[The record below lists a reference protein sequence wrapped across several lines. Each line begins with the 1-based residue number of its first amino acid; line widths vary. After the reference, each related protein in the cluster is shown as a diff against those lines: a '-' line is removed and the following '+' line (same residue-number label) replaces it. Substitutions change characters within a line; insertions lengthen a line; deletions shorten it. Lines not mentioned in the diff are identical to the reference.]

1 MPKHIILGVTGSIS
15 AYKAPE
21 IIRQF
26 RKAGYRVTPVLT
38 RSAQE
43 FVTARA
49 VSIVAEEPA
58 ITDHA
63 ESDLSKTTHIELARE
78 ADYLIIAPATANS
91 IAKYAHGIADDVLS
105 SLFLSFTKKKLVAPT
120 MHTEMWENPIT
131 QKNIQELSQHDVSF
145 IGPEVGDLA
154 SGDTGPGR
162 LVAPELIVKRVS
174 TLDEKDLSLKGKKVL
189 ITMGGTSEDLDVVR
203 VLTNKSS
210 GKLGDTL
217 AKTAFF
223 YGADVSV
230 ITTQPIM
237 NPGYSAV
244 EVVSNVDSMNE
255 ALQQHIDNCDVLYMA
270 AAISDFKPKTKPD
283 QKIRRQDNLS
293 IELECTTDLLKS
305 VKDRKKDKT
314 YVGFCLASQD
324 LENTAKEKLEKKGVD
339 YIVANLPQVFGQDTR
354 SVSIYSKENKFEL
367 NEKPI
372 DTIAYE
378 LLKLAE

>member
-21 IIRQF
+21 LIRQF

-38 RSAQE
+38 KSAQE
-43 FVTARA
+43 FVTPRA
-49 VSIVAEEPA
+49 VSIVAEESA

-105 SLFLSFTKKKLVAPT
+105 SLFLSFTKKKLIAPA

-131 QKNIQELSQHDVSF
+131 QKNIETLSQYNVSF

-162 LVAPELIVKRVS
+162 LVAPELIVKRIS
-174 TLDEKDLSLKGKKVL
+174 TLDATDLKLKGKKVL
-189 ITMGGTSEDLDVVR
+189 ITMGGTSEELDAVR

-210 GKLGDTL
+210 GMLGDTL

-223 YGADVSV
+223 YGAEVSV

-237 NPGYSAV
+237 NPGYKVV
-244 EVVSNVDSMNE
+244 ENVSSVDTMND
-255 ALQQHIDNCDVLYMA
+255 ALQKYIDTCDVLYMA
-270 AAISDFKPKTKPD
+270 AAISDFKPKQTSN
-283 QKIRRQDNLS
+283 QKIRRQDNISL
-293 IELECTTDLLKS
+293 ELEGTPDLLNS
-305 VKDRKKDKT
+305 IKDRKKNKT

-324 LENTAKEKLEKKGVD
+324 LEATAKEKLVKKGVD
-339 YIVANLPQVFGQDTR
+339 HIVANLPQVFGQDTR
-354 SVSIYSKENKFEL
+354 SVTIYSKDNKIEI

-372 DTIAYE
+372 DIIAYE

>member
-1 MPKHIILGVTGSIS
+1 MSKHIILGVTGSIS

-43 FVTARA
+43 FVTPRA

-105 SLFLSFTKKKLVAPT
+105 SLYLSFTKKKLIAPA

-131 QKNIQELSQHDVSF
+131 QENIQKLMSYDVSF

-162 LVAPELIVKRVS
+162 LVAPDMIVKRVS
-174 TLDEKDLSLKGKKVL
+174 TLGEPDLNLHRKKIL
-189 ITMGGTSEDLDVVR
+189 ITMGGTSEELDAVR

-223 YGADVSV
+223 FGADVSV
-230 ITTQPIM
+230 ITTKPIA
-237 NPGYSAV
+237 NPGYASV
-244 EVVSNVDSMNE
+244 DVVSSVDDMNE
-255 ALQQHIDNCDVLYMA
+255 ALQNRIDDCDVLYMA
-270 AAISDFKPKTKPD
+270 AAISDFKPKTTSN
-283 QKIRRQDNLS
+283 QKIRRQDSLS
-293 IELECTTDLLKS
+293 IELEGTTDLLCS
-305 VKDRKKDKT
+305 IKDKKADKT
-314 YVGFCLASQD
+314 FVGFCLASQD
-324 LENTAKEKLEKKGVD
+324 LETTAKEKLTKKGVD

-354 SVSIYSKENKFEL
+354 TVSIYSKNDTKEIK
-367 NEKPI
+367 EKPI
-372 DTIAYE
+372 DNIAYE

>member
-1 MPKHIILGVTGSIS
+1 
-15 AYKAPE
+15 
-21 IIRQF
+21 
-26 RKAGYRVTPVLT
+26 
-38 RSAQE
+38 
-43 FVTARA
+43 
-49 VSIVAEEPA
+49 
-58 ITDHA
+58 
-63 ESDLSKTTHIELARE
+63 
-78 ADYLIIAPATANS
+78 
-91 IAKYAHGIADDVLS
+91 
-105 SLFLSFTKKKLVAPT
+105 
-120 MHTEMWENPIT
+120 
-131 QKNIQELSQHDVSF
+131 
-145 IGPEVGDLA
+145 
-154 SGDTGPGR
+154 
-162 LVAPELIVKRVS
+162 
-174 TLDEKDLSLKGKKVL
+174 
-189 ITMGGTSEDLDVVR
+189 MGGTSEDLDVVR